1 MKSPKNIRNIAL
13 LGSSGAGKTTLV
25 EHMLFNAKATTRIGK
40 VEDGNTVMDWDADE
54 IEKRMSISMSLGYFD
69 YKNERINVIDTP
81 GYPEFLGEQLAAV
94 TAVETAIIVA
104 SAVGMYDT
112 GLEQAIEAVSTRKI
126 AKAVLVNK
134 MDSEHA
140 DYDKVIEQIVDN
152 SDIHP
157 APLFIPIGRES
168 TFSGVIDLV
177 KGKAYIND
185 QPAEIPADMMS
196 TVDEYRAKLME
207 GVAESDD
214 ALLETFLE
222 TGELTHD
229 QLVEGVKNGIKH
241 GTLIPVFACS
251 TTKNLGVITFMD
263 AVLEYLPSPCD
274 VTSMPVLD
282 GENMIEFTPAG
293 ETPLFAYVFKSF
305 SDPNVGDMAY
315 IRLFSGSMQSGLDVY
330 VPEKDGRDKIGGMYF
345 IQGKNRK
352 DTGELCAG
360 DIGGLVKLKTAKG
373 LTSITSLG
381 SNLRGLPVHL
391 PEPMYWQAIKAANQ
405 SDEDKIGAALG
416 RLLEEDP
423 TISSAFDAETHEHI
437 ISAIGEQQINLVV
450 KRLKTR
456 FKVDAMVSDPKIP
469 YRETITGK
477 SDVSYRHKKQTGGRG
492 QYGEVYFRVAPL
504 PRGEG
509 YKFVDAIVGGTIPSK
524 FIPAIEKGVNETM
537 VKGIIAGC
545 KVVDLQVE
553 VYFGSYHDVD
563 SSEMAFKIASSMA
576 LRDGFQK
583 ANPILLEPI
592 YDLRIVIPAEFMGDV
607 MGDISTRRGKIL
619 GMEQKGKKQILNA
632 NLPLAELAAYFPAL
646 KSITQGRGKFTR
658 EFAFFEKV
666 PGELADKVVA
676 AYREQKEQD

>member
-1 MKSPKNIRNIAL
+1 MRSPKNIRNIAL
-13 LGSSGAGKTTLV
+13 LGSSGGGKTTLA
-25 EHMLFNAKATTRIGK
+25 EHMIFNAKATTRIGK

-54 IEKRMSISMSLGYFD
+54 IEKRMSISMSLGHFD

-81 GYPEFLGEQLAAV
+81 GYPEYMGEQLCAV

-112 GLEQAIEAVSTRKI
+112 GLEQAIEAVQTRKI
-126 AKAVLVNK
+126 AKAILVNK

-140 DYDKVIEQIVDN
+140 DYDKVIESITDN
-152 SDIHP
+152 SDLHP
-157 APLFIPIGRES
+157 APLFIPIGREGS
-168 TFSGVIDLV
+168 FQGVIDLV
-177 KGKAYIND
+177 KGQAYIND
-185 QPAEIPADMMS
+185 QPAEIPADMKDA
-196 TVDEYRAKLME
+196 VEEYRAKLME

-222 TGELTHD
+222 NGELSHE
-229 QLVEGVKNGIKH
+229 QLVQGVKNGIKH
-241 GTLIPVFACS
+241 GSLIPVFACS
-251 TTKNLGVITFMD
+251 ANHNLGVVTFMD
-263 AVLEYLPSPCD
+263 AILEYLPSPAD
-274 VTSMPVLD
+274 VQTMPVLD
-282 GENMIEFTPAG
+282 GENAIDFIPAG
-293 ETPLFAYVFKSF
+293 ESPLFAYVFKSF

-315 IRLFSGSMQSGLDVY
+315 IRVFSGSMQSGLDVY

-373 LTSITSLG
+373 LTTITSVG
-381 SNLRGLPVHL
+381 SNLRCLPVKL
-391 PEPMYWQAIKAANQ
+391 PEPMFWQAIKAQNQ
-405 SDEDKIGAALG
+405 SDEDKIGAALT
-416 RLLEEDP
+416 RILEEDP
-423 TISSAFDAETHEHI
+423 TVSSAFDPETHEHI
-437 ISAIGEQQINLVV
+437 ISAIGEQQINLVQ
-450 KRLKTR
+450 KRLKSR
-456 FKVDAMVSDPKIP
+456 FKVEAVLSDPRIP

-492 QYGEVYFRVAPL
+492 QYGEVYFRVCPT
-504 PRGEG
+504 PRGDG
-509 YKFVDAIVGGTIPSK
+509 FVFTDSIVGGTIPSK
-524 FIPAIEKGVNETM
+524 FIPAIEKGVNEIM
-537 VKGIIAGC
+537 AKGIIAGC
-545 KVVDLQVE
+545 KVVDIQVE

-583 ANPILLEPI
+583 ASPILLEPI
-592 YDLRIVIPAEFMGDV
+592 QDLQIVIPSEFMGDV

-619 GMEQKGKKQILNA
+619 GMEQRGKKQILNA

-646 KSITQGRGKFTR
+646 KSITQGRGKFTQR
-658 EFAFFEKV
+658 FAFFEKV
-666 PGELADKVVA
+666 PAEIAEKVIA